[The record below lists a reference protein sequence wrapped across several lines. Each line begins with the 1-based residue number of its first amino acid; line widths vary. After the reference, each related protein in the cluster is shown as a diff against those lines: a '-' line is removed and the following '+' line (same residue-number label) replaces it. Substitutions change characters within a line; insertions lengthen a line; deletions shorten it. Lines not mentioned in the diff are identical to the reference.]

1 VAETSALARKT
12 VLGAMWTIATG
23 LGARMLGLIGT
34 LALTRFIAPDVWGEV
49 SAASVVVL
57 TAHFMT
63 SLGLGQYIASRPNA
77 DRQTVFNATVYFLTA
92 GFIAIGAVYLLRAPI
107 AVHIVHAP
115 GMLKYMPGIALAQI
129 IERLWYIPD
138 RVLVREM
145 RFRSVGLRNVAAEL
159 TYTISSV
166 TLAVIGWGGNAIV
179 AATLLRAVVRLVIT
193 IPSVDLREW
202 LTPSPLSREKAREM
216 LSFGLPLNF
225 GSMANF
231 GSQKWDNL
239 VITNLFGTGVGGLYN
254 LAWNLADI
262 PASQVG
268 EKIGDVLVP
277 SFAKLEPERRRDAL
291 VRALKL
297 LSLLVF
303 PLAVGLGAVAPTI
316 LNDTFF
322 NAAWEPAGPFLT
334 VLSALSVARPIGW
347 VASSYFQAQGRTR
360 SVMVLEW
367 MKVLTIVGGIYVLGR
382 LGGELWACSGVGL
395 AFGLHGL
402 ASLWLVKRADGI
414 AFTALI
420 GPLLRPL
427 LACVPMVVAI
437 LAVRYGIRPFGHL
450 PRGVRLGSEV
460 VVGAAAFVVSA
471 LAIAPQASRDFLKL
485 AREAV
490 RRRK

>member
-1 VAETSALARKT
+1 MAETSALARKA
-12 VLGAMWTIATG
+12 VLGAMWTILTG
-23 LGARMLGLIGT
+23 FGARALGLIGT
-34 LALTRFIAPDVWGEV
+34 LSLTRYIAPDVFGEIAV
-49 SAASVVVL
+49 ASIAVL

-92 GFIAIGAVYLLRAPI
+92 GFIAIGAVYLLRVPI
-107 AVHIVHAP
+107 AMYFDAP
-115 GMLKYMPGIALAQI
+115 GILKYLPGLALAQL

-138 RVLVREM
+138 RILVREM
-145 RFRSVGLRNVAAEL
+145 RFRSAGLRNVAAEL
-159 TYTISSV
+159 TYTVSSV
-166 TLAVIGWGGNAIV
+166 TLAVLGWGGNAIV
-179 AATLLRAVVRLVIT
+179 VATLLRAVVRLVIT
-193 IPSVDLREW
+193 IPSVDWREW

-225 GSMANF
+225 ASLANF
-231 GSQKWDNL
+231 GSQNWDN
-239 VITNLFGTGVGGLYN
+239 VVVTGLFGTGVGGLYK
-254 LAWNLADI
+254 LAWNLADL

-277 SFAKLEPERRRDAL
+277 SFAKLAPERRRDAL

-316 LNDTFF
+316 LNDTLFKP
-322 NAAWEPAGPFLT
+322 NWEPAGPFLT
-334 VLSALSVARPIGW
+334 VLSALSVARPVGW

-360 SVMVLEW
+360 SVMALEW
-367 MKVLTIVGGIYVLGR
+367 MKVLAVVGGIYVMGR
-382 LGGELWACSGVGL
+382 LGGQLWACSGVGF
-395 AFGLHGL
+395 AFGLHAL

-414 AFTALI
+414 SLTELL
-420 GPLLRPL
+420 GPLVRPL
-427 LACVPMVVAI
+427 LACVPMVLAI
-437 LAVRYGIRPFGHL
+437 LAVRYGLHHLGHL
-450 PRGVRLGSEV
+450 PHGVRLGSEV
-460 VVGAAAFVVSA
+460 IVGAAAFVVSA
-471 LAIAPQASRDFLKL
+471 LAIAPHASRDFLKL